1 MNLLAHALLAYAT
14 LNDTDGQECTGSMMA
29 DFFVGQNAADYPAG
43 IRAGMA
49 QHRDIDGFTDSHP
62 AFATCRRAIAEAGA
76 PRFTAGILTDIFWD
90 HVLAT
95 DWETWGKPLCGL
107 DLEPF
112 CAEIYARLSRTKAL
126 HSPGFAKAYSWIV
139 DLSWLASY
147 AEIAGIER
155 TLRGLSTRMSGH
167 LDLAASVS
175 LLTQL
180 ETPIRGSFAAFWPD
194 LVEFARGWKSD
205 LPDSRS
211 IPRREIQ

>member
-14 LNDTDGQECTGSMMA
+14 LEDTGGQECTGSMMA
-29 DFFVGQNAADYPAG
+29 DFFAGQDAATYPAG
-43 IRAGMA
+43 IRKGMA
-49 QHRDIDGFTDSHP
+49 QHRDIDGFTDAHP
-62 AFATCRRAIAEAGA
+62 SFVACRRAIAEAGS

-90 HVLAT
+90 HVLAS

-112 CAEIYARLSRTKAL
+112 CAEIYNRLGQTKAL

-147 AEIAGIER
+147 AERAGIEQ

-167 LDLAASVS
+167 LDLAASVN
-175 LLTQL
+175 LLTRL
-180 ETPIRGSFAAFWPD
+180 ETPIRDSFSTFWPE
-194 LVEFARGWKSD
+194 LVEFARGWKSGALD
-205 LPDSRS
+205 
-211 IPRREIQ
+211 